1 MPQEM
6 GAKEG
11 DGEAVHGHGRGRV
24 EIWEGGAAERVLETN
39 GREGRCMG
47 AVERGVEMK
56 ETRRRRR
63 LYLEEWGI

>member
-1 MPQEM
+1 M
-6 GAKEG
+6 
-11 DGEAVHGHGRGRV
+11 HGHGRGRV

-63 LYLEEWGI
+63 LYLEE